1 MRCVGYADEVLFI
14 DEPGIFEEP
23 PYLEGKVDY
32 VGPVLREFTYSS
44 SDRKRARRE
53 LGIDPN
59 ATLISVIVPPGRRVE
74 RVAPIMDE
82 MIAAFDSLRVQ
93 NKLLIWLAGEDYSSL
108 RRRKAVRGRQDIV
121 VMRSDSP
128 FDRLMVASDLAITKG
143 NRNIV
148 LELASLGVPS
158 ISITHGLN
166 RIDDLRTSKIPT
178 NLTVK
183 ADQLTTARL
192 AEFMT
197 QMIASGRGRKR
208 AKLRDGT
215 LKAAR
220 RIANRLA

>member
-1 MRCVGYADEVLFI
+1 M
-14 DEPGIFEEP
+14 
-23 PYLEGKVDY
+23 
-32 VGPVLREFTYSS
+32 
-44 SDRKRARRE
+44 
-53 LGIDPN
+53 
-59 ATLISVIVPPGRRVE
+59 ISVIVPPGRRVE

-82 MIAAFDSLRVQ
+82 MIAAFDSLRVKD
-93 NKLLIWLAGEDYSSL
+93 KLLIWLAGEDYSSL
-108 RRRKAVRGRQDIV
+108 RRRKAVRDRQDIV

-183 ADQLTTARL
+183 ADQLTAARL

-197 QMIASGRGRKR
+197 QMIASGRGRKP

-215 LKAAR
+215 LEAAR
-220 RIANRLA
+220 QIANLLA